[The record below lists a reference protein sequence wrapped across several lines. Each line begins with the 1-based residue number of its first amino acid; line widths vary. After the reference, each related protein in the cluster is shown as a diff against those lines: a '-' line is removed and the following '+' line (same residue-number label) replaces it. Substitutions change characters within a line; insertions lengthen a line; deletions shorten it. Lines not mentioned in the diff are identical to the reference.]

1 MTRTTRFLPVVA
13 SLTWLSGC
21 ALGHAPMVTAQP
33 AAPAAWTSSASGTSP
48 STRADLTR
56 WWDTLHDATLTALVD
71 RALAANP
78 DVHVAEARLRQARAL
93 QAQADAALWPT
104 LNASAS
110 ASGRRSGQ
118 RAVGLDG
125 RTSVVNVTSGS
136 YGGSLDASWEPDI
149 FGAARQGRTAATA
162 DLGATAADLAAVRVS
177 LAAEVATTYLD
188 LRTLQARLDIAT
200 KNATS
205 QQDTLTL
212 TSFRNQ
218 AGLVGALDVEQARA
232 NLAQTQASIP
242 PLQAAI
248 AQAMFRL
255 ATLAG
260 AEPGA
265 LVTTLTAAAA
275 LPDVPDAIAT
285 GIPAET
291 LRQRPDVRAAALR
304 AEADR
309 ARLAQVDAQ
318 RFPSLALSG
327 SIGAEVLKGA
337 GSAGTSIATSL
348 AATLVRTLF
357 DHGRTRSRI
366 DAQAAVQAQTV
377 AAYEGAVLT
386 ALEDVER
393 ALVAFES
400 SRARLEALE
409 TALTA
414 AGNAATLARTQY
426 ASGLTDFQTV
436 LNTERT
442 VLTVQESVAVTRGDR
457 VAALIQ
463 LYKALGGGW
472 SPATTTEASQS

>member
-1 MTRTTRFLPVVA
+1 MTRTTRFLPIAA
-13 SLTWLSGC
+13 SLTLLSGC
-21 ALGHAPMVTAQP
+21 AIGRAPAVTAQP
-33 AAPAAWTSSASGTSP
+33 VHPAAWTTTATGTSAAP
-48 STRADLTR
+48 RGDLTR
-56 WWDTLHDATLTALVD
+56 WWDTLHDARLTALVD
-71 RALAANP
+71 RTLAANP
-78 DVHVAEARLRQARAL
+78 DVKVAQARLRQARAQ

-104 LNASAS
+104 LGASV
-110 ASGRRSGQ
+110 SGTARRSGQ

-125 RTSVVNVTSGS
+125 QTSIVNVTSGS
-136 YGGSLDASWEPDI
+136 YGGTLDASWEPDI
-149 FGAARQGRTAATA
+149 FGGARQGLNAATA
-162 DLGATAADLAAVRVS
+162 DLAASAADLAGVQVS

-200 KNATS
+200 RNAAS

-212 TSFRNQ
+212 TGFRAQ
-218 AGLVGALDVEQARA
+218 AGLVGAVDVEQARA
-232 NLAQTQASIP
+232 NLAQTRATMP

-248 AQAMFRL
+248 SQAMFRL

-265 LVTTLTAAAA
+265 LVEALSAATA
-275 LPDVPDAIAT
+275 LPDVPESIAT

-309 ARLAQVDAQ
+309 ARLAQADAK
-318 RFPSLALSG
+318 RLPSLSLSG

-337 GSAGTSIATSL
+337 GSAGTSVATSL
-348 AATLVRTLF
+348 AGALARTLF
-357 DHGRTRSRI
+357 DHGRTRAGI
-366 DAQAAVQAQTV
+366 EAQAAVQAQSV
-377 AAYEGAVLT
+377 AAYEAAVLT

-393 ALVAFES
+393 ALVNFES
-400 SRARLEALE
+400 SRARLDALS
-409 TALTA
+409 TALGA
-414 AGNAATLARTQY
+414 AENAAALARTQY

-457 VAALIQ
+457 VAALVQ

-472 SPATTTEASQS
+472 SAAPTTEASAS